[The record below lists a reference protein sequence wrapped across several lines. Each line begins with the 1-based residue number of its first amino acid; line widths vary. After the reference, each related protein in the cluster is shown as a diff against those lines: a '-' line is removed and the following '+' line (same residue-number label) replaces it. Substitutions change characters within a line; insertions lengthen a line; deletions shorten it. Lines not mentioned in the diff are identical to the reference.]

1 MATYNWTPEQKQ
13 RFFEQYG
20 FWPEQF
26 RGDASTLP
34 DTPGA
39 EFPIQPTRQ
48 PVTYDA
54 FDTQRYGQ
62 QQADE
67 MRAMSTMGR
76 NEINALIDREEEKT
90 SRVVRMAQAFGSN
103 ISYTPPSRRAGGTA
117 DPAKGVAASA
127 SMERFKK
134 ILFENPPR
142 TAAEAFALV
151 KATNAGKPEVEFLN
165 KLFPKLNLGKEV
177 QMFRYENGKMESIW
191 RHENA
196 PLGDEKAAGFSFKF
210 EAATFEKTGESERYQ
225 SELAILAEA
234 ADIKTQED
242 YNVFL
247 GGLTEDQKKALNIY
261 PKVLEAVHKFVPDA
275 VLKSTGKKALW
286 TYEVDENDK
295 PTGKI
300 KAVYGDPATKD
311 WQTKLGDGKHFE
323 TIEELEANKAFNLI
337 SFIADLLKDE
347 RIKDLADPNAKMQV
361 IQLAKE
367 AGVTSP
373 ATAILEAYNKAV
385 DAEGRENKKYVGDA
399 NTLNN
404 NINEWKSWEDF
415 YKFIDGKNYNPKA
428 VTETV
433 QKLQDRYG
441 SAWQFTPKTLY
452 NDEGDMRRVTDAT
465 QLDQAHQDKFFHEN
479 YNDAPNRAV
488 PKVSDRFW
496 IEDQPNQ
503 PIVSVIQED
512 NTLLEVYTDTGKY
525 ERIKATRSDIAKS
538 VTDFESFTQR
548 IEMIMAKLKEGQR
561 GTDFGAIRDLEKL
574 QDETGVIR
582 ESDVLMI
589 KQSIG
594 TYRDVLEKFINKL
607 TQDDDTYL
615 TQAERDQVANHA
627 LTTLLVLQE
636 SMFKVIQRH
645 KLAYEWDQTR
655 TWASKGKDN
664 IDFFEVIPKL
674 EYAKYLERKKKEEY
688 WTFEP
693 DFSSATVNPRV
704 TTTTN
709 GGMST
714 PALDMIGGAT
724 P

>member
-34 DTPGA
+34 DTP
-39 EFPIQPTRQ
+39 EQKFPLEMPREAQT
-48 PVTYDA
+48 
-54 FDTQRYGQ
+54 FDSFDVQGYGQ
-62 QQADE
+62 RQEDE
-67 MRAMSTMGR
+67 KRAMLSMSR
-76 NEINALIDREEEKT
+76 SEINSLVDREEEKT
-90 SRVVRMAQAFGSN
+90 SRVVKLAQAFGSN

-165 KLFPKLNLGKEV
+165 KLFPNLNLGKEV

-323 TIEELEANKAFNLI
+323 TIEELEANKAFNLT
-337 SFIADLLKDE
+337 SFIADLLKDD
-347 RIKDLADPNAKMQV
+347 RIKDLADPEAKMQV

-373 ATAILEAYNKAV
+373 AATILEAYNKAV
-385 DAEGRENKKYVGDA
+385 DAEGRENKKYTTDA
-399 NTLNN
+399 NILNSK
-404 NINEWKSWEDF
+404 INLWNSWEEF
-415 YKFIDGKNYNPKA
+415 YKFIDDKKYNPKA

-441 SAWQFTPKTLY
+441 AAWRFEPKALY
-452 NDEGDMRRVTDAT
+452 NDEGDMIRVTDAT
-465 QLDQAHQDKFFHEN
+465 QLDEAHKNKYFHEK
-479 YNDAPNRAV
+479 YNDAPNRPV

-512 NTLLEVYTDTGKY
+512 KTLLEVYTDTGKY
-525 ERIKATRSDIAKS
+525 ERIKGTRDDIAKS
-538 VTDFESFTQR
+538 VADFESFSER
-548 IEMIMAKLKEGQR
+548 ISLIMEKLKEGQR

-627 LTTLLVLQE
+627 LTTLQVLQS
-636 SMFKVIQRH
+636 SMLKVIQRH
-645 KLAYEWDQTR
+645 KLAYEWDKTR
-655 TWASKGKDN
+655 TWASKGKNN
-664 IDFFEVIPKL
+664 IDFFEVIPKP
-674 EYAKYLERKKKEEY
+674 EYEKYLERKKKEEY
-688 WTFEP
+688 WTFQA
-693 DFSSATVNPRV
+693 DFSSATVNPRG
-704 TTTTN
+704 TTTTAS
-709 GGMST
+709 GMST
-714 PALDMIGGAT
+714 PALDLIGGAT
-724 P
+724 D